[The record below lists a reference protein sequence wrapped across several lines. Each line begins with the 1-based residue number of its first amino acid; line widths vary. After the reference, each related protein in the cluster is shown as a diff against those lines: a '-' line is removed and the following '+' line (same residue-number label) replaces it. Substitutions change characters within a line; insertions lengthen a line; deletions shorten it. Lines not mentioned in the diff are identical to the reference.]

1 MKIGIDFDN
10 TIVNHD
16 FSFNKIF
23 ENYFEKDDSIKSYE
37 KKNILKNSL
46 SQKNWINAQE
56 LVYSDYINQYGKV
69 FSGFKK
75 FSYRCK
81 ILGHKLE
88 IVSHKS
94 KLSFIKKIDLIFPA
108 KKFINDNIKVDKIFF
123 FENLNKKISHIN
135 KSDYDFFIDDLPL
148 VLSQINLPYKKK
160 IFFNRAIKTIDKNYL
175 NKKNWKEIENYIL
188 NDPTNSEILVYF
200 KKKYFNKKLKI
211 INKYSSNNS
220 RVLNISDKNNFNF
233 KVKIAKRSKQR
244 IRLEYKKIFHFSNLQ
259 PDFHPTPINYNSVY
273 GFATYSWIEGNFI
286 KSVNKKYMDS
296 VIQYLSIINNNL
308 NQKKKLYKFKASA
321 ACFSNYDIF
330 LQINSRFNSFSKIKN
345 KNLSLYLKNLN
356 EYFLNLKSNCKTF
369 NKIMFPK
376 KDLII
381 SPSDLSIKNFIYS
394 YNNDL
399 FFIDYEYFGYDD
411 SIKLLCDT
419 IIHPANNLNKKY
431 AKYFIYNFNLYI
443 RSINFDR
450 LKKYFHFYCIIW
462 CLIIL
467 NPIKNNDLS
476 NKHINATIIKSKKL
490 FNKIKKEYTDEYLNE
505 ITRF

>member
-1 MKIGIDFDN
+1 M
-10 TIVNHD
+10 
-16 FSFNKIF
+16 
-23 ENYFEKDDSIKSYE
+23 
-37 KKNILKNSL
+37 
-46 SQKNWINAQE
+46 
-56 LVYSDYINQYGKV
+56 
-69 FSGFKK
+69 
-75 FSYRCK
+75 
-81 ILGHKLE
+81 
-88 IVSHKS
+88 
-94 KLSFIKKIDLIFPA
+94 
-108 KKFINDNIKVDKIFF
+108 
-123 FENLNKKISHIN
+123 
-135 KSDYDFFIDDLPL
+135 
-148 VLSQINLPYKKK
+148 PYKKK

-200 KKKYFNKKLKI
+200 KKKYFKKKLKI

-399 FFIDYEYFGYDD
+399 F
-411 SIKLLCDT
+411 L
-419 IIHPANNLNKKY
+419 
-431 AKYFIYNFNLYI
+431 
-443 RSINFDR
+443 
-450 LKKYFHFYCIIW
+450 
-462 CLIIL
+462 
-467 NPIKNNDLS
+467 
-476 NKHINATIIKSKKL
+476 
-490 FNKIKKEYTDEYLNE
+490 
-505 ITRF
+505 